1 MIHHYDKPVNPAD
14 FYGRHEEMKHIF
26 DRLHNRALGSSS
38 IVGLEKSGKTSLLL
52 YLSDPAVVKE
62 HGFADEYMFMY
73 FNFEGVG
80 ITPVKFCL
88 RVLKRLQPEISDSR
102 LSQMM
107 RDMIRDIQT
116 KDEID
121 LLALVRLFETIGNKL
136 KIVLV
141 FDGFDNVIKDESFG
155 AEFYSILRR
164 LATNCNLAFIVA
176 TRRELSYYC
185 HSKEIESSPF
195 FNIFATIY
203 LGPLPREE
211 SETLLTERFESLRL
225 SLSKKEIEY
234 ILEITGGHPYLLQ
247 VACYYL
253 VDAKRK
259 HKGGEQEQL
268 ERTRQGLKKE
278 VTSFFHRC
286 WDSCLEG
293 DERRVLIALARTH
306 AQGRKTL
313 SAAELN
319 SSVEELCC
327 LKNNG
332 MIVESDQ
339 GYKLFSPIFAEWI
352 AEQFPITEE
361 DLTLRNPKIKTLARI
376 MCFKKHHKE
385 PPYVLT
391 LGTTAPL
398 VRIVSAVI
406 SDSESTL
413 DLSSLSKDERY
424 NLLKGYLGKEKPPE
438 GYQHLAELVKEAYFN
453 LIFSTNF
460 DSFLEDSLLRVV
472 GLRSELIVLINRSR
486 HDKDQIK
493 KALTHTSPR
502 VKLVKIRGD
511 LQDRFFA
518 LTRGEILE
526 FCEEI
531 KDILIHHLS
540 EDVIVLAHNPD
551 DDDIN
556 HCLYS
561 RKGGDIWYITPIE
574 PSENSS
580 PGRML
585 RATQRCRFICGRDG
599 QFDNFFK
606 ALKELVGEISRQ
618 HI

>member
-1 MIHHYDKPVNPAD
+1 MIHHYDKPVNPTD
-14 FYGRHEEMKHIF
+14 FYGRREEMQHIF
-26 DRLHNRALGSSS
+26 DRLRNRALGSSS

-52 YLSDPAVVKE
+52 CLSDLAVVKE
-62 HGFADEYMFMY
+62 HGFAGEYMFMY

-80 ITPVKFCL
+80 LTPIKFCL

-102 LSQMM
+102 LSQMV

-121 LLALVRLFETIGNKL
+121 PLALVRLFETIGNKL

-203 LGPLPREE
+203 LGPLSREE
-211 SETLLTERFESLRL
+211 SATLLKGGFESLRL
-225 SLSKKEIEY
+225 SLSEEEIEY
-234 ILEITGGHPYLLQ
+234 VIEMTGGHPYLLQ
-247 VACYYL
+247 AACFYL
-253 VDAKRK
+253 SDAKRK
-259 HKGGEQEQL
+259 HISGEQKQL
-268 ERTRQGLKKE
+268 EYTRQRLTKE
-278 VTSFFHRC
+278 VMSFFHRC
-286 WDSCLEG
+286 WDSCSEE
-293 DERRVLIALARTH
+293 ERRVLLTLARGHT
-306 AQGRKTL
+306 QGRETL

-327 LKNNG
+327 LKNKG

-339 GYKLFSPIFAEWI
+339 GYKPFSPIFAEWI
-352 AEQFPITEE
+352 TEQFPITEE
-361 DLTLRNPKIKTLARI
+361 DLTLRNPKIKKLARL
-376 MCFKKHHKE
+376 MFFKRQHTE
-385 PPYVLT
+385 SPYVLT
-391 LGTTAPL
+391 LGTTAL
-398 VRIVSAVI
+398 FVRIVSAVI
-406 SDSESTL
+406 SDSEPGL

-438 GYQHLAELVKEAYFN
+438 GYLHLAELVKEAYFN

-460 DSFLEDSLLRVV
+460 DSFLEDALASV
-472 GLRSELIVLINRSR
+472 GLRSELNILINRSR

-493 KALTHTSPR
+493 EALSHTSPR
-502 VKLVKIRGD
+502 VKVVKIRGNF
-511 LQDRFFA
+511 QDRVFA
-518 LTRGEILE
+518 LTSREVLE

-531 KDILIHHLS
+531 KDILIRHLS
-540 EDVIVLAHNPD
+540 EDVIIVAHNPD

-556 HCLYS
+556 RCLPG
-561 RKGGDIWYITPIE
+561 KGGAIWYISPIE
-574 PSENSS
+574 PPKSS
-580 PGRML
+580 FAGRVL
-585 RATQRCRFICGRDG
+585 RANRCRFICGRDG

-606 ALKELVGEISRQ
+606 ALCRELVTSTSPSS
-618 HI
+618 